1 MADHKIKN
9 FKNNVN
15 KLASR
20 YSEIKLIVD
29 FWGIPKYWY
38 REPSFRSLVLIVIE
52 QQISTIAAK
61 TIFNK
66 LEKYIN
72 EVSTEAV
79 ISIGIEGLMHMGLSK
94 KKSFCCYNLAK
105 LISNKEL
112 SLSKLDHDSDEQVL
126 KKLTKIPG
134 IGPWTAS
141 MYMLSAMERIDIWP
155 STDLGL
161 INGSKDLIKNRITDQ
176 SLVLGMRW
184 SPLRSIAARL
194 IWHYYSKKFN
204 SN

>member
-1 MADHKIKN
+1 MSDQKIKN
-9 FKNNVN
+9 FKKNVN
-15 KLASR
+15 KLAAR

-29 FWGIPKYWY
+29 LWGIPKYWY
-38 REPSFRSLVLIVIE
+38 REPSFKSLVAIVIE

-61 TIFNK
+61 TIFNN
-66 LEKYIN
+66 LEKHIN
-72 EVSTEAV
+72 KISIEAV
-79 ISIGIEGLMHMGLSK
+79 ISLGIEGLMHIGLSK

-105 LISNKEL
+105 LISNKKL
-112 SLSKLDHDSDEQVL
+112 NLSKLDHDSDEEVL

-161 INGSKDLIKNRITDQ
+161 INGSKDLIENRIIDQ
-176 SLVLGMRW
+176 SLGLGMRW

-194 IWHYYSKKFN
+194 IWHHYNKKIN
-204 SN
+204 S

>member
-1 MADHKIKN
+1 MADQKIKN

-61 TIFNK
+61 TIYNK
-66 LEKYIN
+66 LEKHIN
-72 EVSTEAV
+72 EISTEAV
-79 ISIGIEGLMHMGLSK
+79 ISIGVEGLMHIGLSK

-112 SLSKLDHDSDEQVL
+112 NLSKLDHDSDEQVL

-141 MYMLSAMERIDIWP
+141 MYMLSAMEL
-155 STDLGL
+155 SL
-161 INGSKDLIKNRITDQ
+161 IHI
-176 SLVLGMRW
+176 
-184 SPLRSIAARL
+184 
-194 IWHYYSKKFN
+194 
-204 SN
+204 

>member
-1 MADHKIKN
+1 MSDQKIKN
-9 FKNNVN
+9 FKKNVN
-15 KLASR
+15 KLAAR

-29 FWGIPKYWY
+29 LWGIPKYWY
-38 REPSFRSLVLIVIE
+38 REPSFKSLVAIVIE

-61 TIFNK
+61 TIFNN
-66 LEKYIN
+66 LEKHIN
-72 EVSTEAV
+72 EISTEAV
-79 ISIGIEGLMHMGLSK
+79 ISLGIEGLMHNGLSK

-105 LISNKEL
+105 LISNKKL
-112 SLSKLDHDSDEQVL
+112 NLSKLDHDSDEEVL

-161 INGSKDLIKNRITDQ
+161 INGSKDLIENRIIDQ
-176 SLVLGMRW
+176 SLDLGMRW

-194 IWHYYSKKFN
+194 IWHHYNKKIN
-204 SN
+204 S